1 MIDTVL
7 NLAGLFIAA
16 LILWRA
22 EPALNRMSDET
33 HWMVRYALLLMATGA
48 LALLLYILAGDTP
61 SPIALI
67 LAAGI
72 ALMLICERRMRY
84 LLPTQQR
91 RNRHA
96 QG

>member
-1 MIDTVL
+1 MNTTL
-7 NLAGLFIAA
+7 NLIGIVIAA

-22 EPALNRMSDET
+22 EPALNRMSAET
-33 HWMVRYALLLMATGA
+33 HWMVRYALLLMSAGA
-48 LALLLYILAGDTP
+48 MGLLLYIFAGETP
-61 SPIALI
+61 SPVTLI

-84 LLPTQQR
+84 LLPPHHR

>member
-1 MIDTVL
+1 MNTAL
-7 NLAGLFIAA
+7 NLLGIVIAA

-22 EPALNRMSDET
+22 EPALNRMSGAT
-33 HWMVRYALLLMATGA
+33 HWMVRYALLLMAAGA
-48 LALLLYILAGDTP
+48 LGLLLYILAGVTP
-61 SPIALI
+61 SPVTLI

-84 LLPTQQR
+84 LLPPQQR